1 MLHHHRLEFE
11 VDSRP
16 NTIHLELDNSLMQ
29 MDTDSHLD
37 RYHNRDNARRT
48 LMNPDYNPLY
58 SLYRSHKYL
67 LNVVYLS
74 YVIWLVLH
82 VKYGFWIFDQ
92 T

>member
-1 MLHHHRLEFE
+1 
-11 VDSRP
+11 
-16 NTIHLELDNSLMQ
+16 MQ

-82 VKYGFWIFDQ
+82 V
-92 T
+92 